1 MTSLLLVYT
10 HVLSESRTLIHVCVQ
25 SRCYIPPRPPRD
37 RLASPESLRETWSR
51 ARPLPASHPQTASR
65 PQTARGTLPLQDCLT
80 RRETA
85 MPGKASLPRMAAR

>member
-1 MTSLLLVYT
+1 M
-10 HVLSESRTLIHVCVQ
+10 CVQ

-37 RLASPESLRETWSR
+37 RLAGPESLRETWSR
-51 ARPLPASHPQTASR
+51 AAAAGTRPLPASHPQTASR